1 VTVNYILGNLGKSF
15 TKTVGVI
22 DLGGGSVQM
31 TYAVSKKTAK
41 NAPKVADGEDPYIKK
56 LVLKGKQY
64 DLYVHRFSSNSFFF
78 FITVFFF

>member
-15 TKTVGVI
+15 ENTVGVI

-31 TYAVSKKTAK
+31 TYAVSKETAEQ
-41 NAPKVADGEDPYIKK
+41 APKVADGEDPYITK

-64 DLYVHRFSSNSFFF
+64 DLYVHRCLFLFLF
-78 FITVFFF
+78 